1 MVKER
6 KESEDLSSSDESL
19 KDKKVV
25 EKLVQSKW
33 SPKQVFV
40 SGLPYETTEEQ
51 LKEFFG
57 DIAKDI

>member
-25 EKLVQSKW
+25 EKPVQSKW

-40 SGLPYETTEEQ
+40 SGLPYETTEEE

>member
-19 KDKKVV
+19 KEKVA
-25 EKLVQSKW
+25 EKPVQAKW

-57 DIAKDI
+57 EAAKDI